1 MLFLEALLIIGGI
14 ALLTA
19 SFLLGRRQDGASYAA
34 SPAMPGLSAPNA
46 VKLYSQLTE
55 LIHELHTISRDVTF
69 DLEEKLAQLKEL
81 LQVADTK
88 LEGLTS
94 ADAPGFDTQPAAQS
108 DFLDETPPVEWD
120 PEADIGRQG
129 SPAHLDRYR
138 RIYELADQGL
148 PIDEISRQ
156 VEMGKGE
163 IQLILSLRDKD

>member
-1 MLFLEALLIIGGI
+1 MLFLETVLIIGGV
-14 ALLTA
+14 ALLIA
-19 SFLLGRRQDGASYAA
+19 AFVLGRKQGVGPYVA

-81 LQVADTK
+81 LQMADTK

-94 ADAPGFDTQPAAQS
+94 ADAAQS
-108 DFLDETPPVEWD
+108 EMQTPTEPEALDAMPAEEWD
-120 PEADIGRQG
+120 PEAEIGPHEV
-129 SPAHLDRYR
+129 SAHLDRYR

-148 PIDEISRQ
+148 SLDEIARQ